1 MTFEEIIKRG
11 VPGAKLSIEDT
22 DFRIDSVEKIRLA
35 SGDRLL
41 WMWSNDGSWLVV
53 DEDGDELI
61 MLAQAEEQVEEDES
75 EYATYRGDSYEQVGE
90 DEGEMVG
97 CEGEGEHEE
106 GDTFS
111 VVQYDGSRSQVLRK
125 LTWKGYGEEV
135 WFSGK
140 MLEEVDVRE
149 A

>member
-1 MTFEEIIKRG
+1 MTFEEIIEYAA
-11 VPGAKLSIEDT
+11 PGKKISVEDT
-22 DFRIDSVEKIRLA
+22 DFRIDAVEKIRLA

-41 WMWSNDGSWLVV
+41 WMWSSDGGWLIV
-53 DEDGDELI
+53 DHDGDELI
-61 MLAQAEEQVEEDES
+61 ALWPVEEEVEEDES
-75 EYATYRGDSYEQVGE
+75 DYAAYRGDGYEQMAE
-90 DEGEMVG
+90 DEGEMVATD
-97 CEGEGEHEE
+97 GEDEHEE

-111 VVQYDGSRSQVLRK
+111 VTQYEGGRNQVLRK

-140 MLEEVDVRE
+140 MIEEVDIRE